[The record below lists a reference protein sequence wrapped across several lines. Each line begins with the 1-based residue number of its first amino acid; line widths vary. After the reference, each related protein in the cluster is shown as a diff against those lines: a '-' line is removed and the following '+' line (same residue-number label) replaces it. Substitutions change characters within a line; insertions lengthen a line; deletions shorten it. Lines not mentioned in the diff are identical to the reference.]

1 MKILFVED
9 SESVVKQMKEI
20 LKETHHQLT
29 IAKDGTEGLGE
40 LALGTIDI
48 VIADLH
54 MPRMDGLTML
64 EFYEHLRSHNIKKV
78 MLTTEVNP
86 ELVERGKKLGVIA
99 WLTKP
104 LRKNNIIVTLEKI
117 EKVMGEKEEN

>member
-1 MKILFVED
+1 MRILFVED
-9 SESVVKQMKEI
+9 SESVVNQMKDI
-20 LKETHHQLT
+20 LNETHHQLT
-29 IAKDGTEGLGE
+29 TAKDGTEGLGE
-40 LALGTIDI
+40 LALGKIDI

-86 ELVERGKKLGVIA
+86 KLVEKGKKLGVIA

-104 LRKNNIIVTLEKI
+104 LRKNNIIGTLEKI
-117 EKVMGEKEEN
+117 EKALGEEKEN

>member
-1 MKILFVED
+1 MRILFVED
-9 SESVVKQMKEI
+9 SVSVVNQMKDI
-20 LKETHHQLT
+20 LNETHHQLT
-29 IAKDGTEGLGE
+29 TAKDGTEGLGE
-40 LALGTIDI
+40 LALGKIDI

-86 ELVERGKKLGVIA
+86 KLVEKGKKLGVIA

-104 LRKNNIIVTLEKI
+104 LRKNNIIGTLEKI
-117 EKVMGEKEEN
+117 EKALGEEEEN